1 MYLISIELHYLF
13 NIFIQMELNFNKINL
28 FFHHVIVIGYVEHRK
43 VEVFIGKNSNPF
55 EWKYWMILFIM
66 VCGLVMYLVK
76 WNVQLNSTHR
86 HCGNPQKK
94 VLNFPL

>member
-55 EWKYWMILFIM
+55 E
-66 VCGLVMYLVK
+66 
-76 WNVQLNSTHR
+76 
-86 HCGNPQKK
+86 
-94 VLNFPL
+94 